1 MEDLVKVAIAQVNEE
16 RAVKLVRNL
25 VDIPSNTGDE
35 RDCAEFL
42 VAYMEKIGLQA
53 RLQEITDKR
62 ANAIGMIKGTGEGPV
77 LMFNGHLDTGR
88 AGNERE
94 DYAALGPVAPG
105 YKPKSYMK
113 NGFIFGLGT
122 NNMKGGLAAAVT
134 ALDALLQAGVRLKGD
149 VVFAGVAGESEKSPV
164 EGAIR
169 SYQGAQYEGG
179 GYGTRYLMSRG
190 PIPDYAVVC
199 EPSGCYVI
207 NAQAGYFFIKIT
219 VKGKAEYTARR
230 GPEYRGINAIEKACS
245 IVNRLVRWDSEYARR
260 HLYDS
265 GMGLIEPHLNIGAV
279 EGGWP
284 FKPSYATAICN
295 LYLDLRVTPAMN
307 PREAVDEL
315 EAELRKIAADDPQL
329 KYEVEVYAANVPG
342 TFTKPDNYLVQSCLR
357 AQEFVLGKRQ
367 EKFPLGQGTA
377 YNDSNIFRQHGIP
390 AVKCGP
396 SGGKVPANLQE
407 LLDEGERLSVEDL
420 ISAAKMY
427 VAIVL
432 DLCTKT
438 RGEIRST
445 EKETPAT

>member
-1 MEDLVKVAIAQVNEE
+1 MNDLFEAVIAQISEE
-16 RAVKLVRNL
+16 KAVKLVRNL
-25 VDIPSNTGDE
+25 VDIPSNTGQE

-42 VAYMEKIGLQA
+42 VSYMERIGLQTK
-53 RLQEITDKR
+53 LQEITEKR
-62 ANAIGMIKGTGEGPV
+62 ANAIGVIKGSGEGPV

-113 NGFIFGLGT
+113 NGFIFGLGA
-122 NNMKGGLAAAVT
+122 NNMKGGLTAAVT

-179 GYGTRYLMSRG
+179 GYGTRHLMSRG

-230 GPEYRGINAIEKACS
+230 GPEYRGINAVEKACS
-245 IVNRLVRWDSEYARR
+245 IVNGLAHWDAEYARR

-265 GMGLIEPHLNIGAV
+265 GMGIIEPHLNIGAI

-295 LYLDLRVTPAMN
+295 LYVDMRVSPAMN

-315 EAELRKIAADDPQL
+315 EAELKKIAADDPQL
-329 KYEVEVYAANVPG
+329 KYEVEVYASNVPA
-342 TFTKPDNYLVQSCLR
+342 TLTRPDNYLVESSLR
-357 AQEFVLGKRQ
+357 AQERVLGKRQ

-377 YNDSNIFRQHGIP
+377 YNDSNIFRWHGIP

-396 SGGKVPANLQE
+396 SGGKVPPEARS

-420 ISAAKMY
+420 VKAAKMY
-427 VAIVL
+427 VAVVL
-432 DLCTKT
+432 DICTKS
-438 RGEIRST
+438 REEIKS
-445 EKETPAT
+445 AG